1 MSQNIS
7 RSRYGGV
14 TAARPRIADGC
25 ENGKDDL
32 VDRADQCKPS
42 HGHSPQT
49 GPDQL
54 SVGTTASSADD
65 SPLLAL
71 ERQFNTI
78 SGELLA
84 VQQLRRNQNRSHSPA
99 AHSPEQATIEP
110 GVEHTFDELA
120 TRRIESILVRLDP
133 IERAIME
140 TSVHACWIGRESTP
154 RSQCAVPVLGNAYR
168 PNRLGCK
175 GCTSPDRS
183 GLRRR
188 PHTIAPSQLERRRLV
203 APCMSN
209 GLWKRRK
216 RSEANE
222 HHINHGRDPRR

>member
-1 MSQNIS
+1 MTSLTERIS
-7 RSRYGGV
+7 ASRP
-14 TAARPRIADGC
+14 T
-25 ENGKDDL
+25 
-32 VDRADQCKPS
+32 S
-42 HGHSPQT
+42 GHSPQT

-110 GVEHTFDELA
+110 GVEHTFDEFA

-140 TSVHACWIGRESTP
+140 TPACTLAGLGVKAANVLSQYWETP
-154 RSQCAVPVLGNAYR
+154 IDQIDWDARAV
-168 PNRLGCK
+168 RLLIEAVCDVAH
-175 GCTSPDRS
+175 TPLL
-183 GLRRR
+183 LRN
-188 PHTIAPSQLERRRLV
+188 L
-203 APCMSN
+203 
-209 GLWKRRK
+209 
-216 RSEANE
+216 
-222 HHINHGRDPRR
+222 RDEG

>member
-110 GVEHTFDELA
+110 GVEHTFDEFA

-140 TSVHACWIGRESTP
+140 MPACTLAGLGVKARHAANVLSQYWETP
-154 RSQCAVPVLGNAYR
+154 IDQIDWDARAV
-168 PNRLGCK
+168 RLLIEAVCDVAH
-175 GCTSPDRS
+175 TPLL
-183 GLRRR
+183 LRN
-188 PHTIAPSQLERRRLV
+188 L
-203 APCMSN
+203 
-209 GLWKRRK
+209 
-216 RSEANE
+216 
-222 HHINHGRDPRR
+222 RDEG